1 MQSSDIGKL
10 YLVAT
15 PIGNLSDVSDRVV
28 NTLKNADFI
37 AAEDTRVSR
46 KLLTH
51 FGIKK
56 PLLCYRKHNSRD
68 AGMEVLNRI
77 LSGKSC
83 ALVTDAG
90 TPGISDPG
98 EEMVRLCVDAGVI
111 VEVIPGPCA
120 LICALTLS
128 GFPAGRFVF
137 EGFLPSEKKKRL
149 LVLRDLAHEK
159 RTIVFYEAPHK
170 LLRTLTDMH
179 DIFGER
185 RISISREITKL
196 YEETLR
202 FTLSAA
208 IVHFTEKTPRGEFV
222 LVLEGSGNIDTNDK
236 DNESESFKNAL
247 TAVSELVAKGMSER
261 DAVKRA
267 AFDTGCS
274 RNDLYKAMI
283 KAKS

>member
-1 MQSSDIGKL
+1 MQNTDIGKL

-28 NTLKNADFI
+28 DTLKNTDFI

-68 AGMEVLNRI
+68 AGDEILSRI
-77 LSGKSC
+77 LSGKNC

-98 EEMVRLCVDAGVI
+98 EEMVHLCVDSGVC

-128 GFPAGRFVF
+128 GFPASRFVF

-149 LVLRDLAHEK
+149 EVLRELINEK
-159 RTIVFYEAPHK
+159 RTMVFYEAPHK

-179 DIFGER
+179 KVFGER
-185 RISISREITKL
+185 QISISREITKM

-208 IVHFTEKTPRGEFV
+208 IEHFTNNLPRGEFS
-222 LVLEGSGNIDTNDK
+222 LVLEGIDFTDAASSSMK
-236 DNESESFKNAL
+236 FDEAISSAL
-247 TAVSELVAKGMSER
+247 RYIGAGMSVR

-267 AFDTGCS
+267 ALESGCS
-274 RNDLYKAMI
+274 RNDLYNTVI
-283 KAKS
+283 KSVK